1 MKTPLA
7 LFLAHCSL
15 VATLRDVTQLWRGK
29 PVVVGLV
36 VPREADTFAYE
47 EALPYLVDRK
57 VSGNPFADMGY
68 DSQLAVL
75 ELGKNKARSRSGEN
89 IQFLR
94 LYDRVVTVVSDEE
107 QFPQEFVLAADS
119 IKTAVPITAE
129 YIRGAVK
136 KCLGIEISLDQASE
150 FTDVPLDHID
160 LMLRKGRSIDIALQ
174 RLNSTRQPSSSS
186 ISDEISPQLKDLHG
200 LGEASEW
207 GHELANDL
215 RDWKTGKIGWR
226 DIDRGVLLSGPPG
239 TGKTMFAAALA
250 RTCDAPL
257 IAASIARWQ
266 SKGHLGEM
274 LAAMRKSFAE
284 ALAQKPSILFLDEID
299 AVGDRR
305 AFSGH
310 NAQYSREVVAA
321 LLECMDGIEK
331 RDGVVIVGA
340 CNNPALIDPALT
352 RAGRLDRHIALTL
365 PDARAREGI
374 LRWHLS
380 GSLPD
385 TDLGRVAQRT
395 EGWTGADIEQLVRR
409 ARRVARRLRRD
420 ISIVDLTA
428 ALPEMKPLS
437 PALRQRY
444 AVHESGHV
452 VVALELG
459 FVDVKSVSIAS
470 AVIASIASQSAGVTN
485 YAAWEDSQNTRDHFL
500 AFVCRS
506 LAGLAAEEALLG
518 VRSTAAGGVTNS
530 DLHRA
535 TIAAAQLEASYGM
548 GSCLGFV
555 SSHDDAEILSIFRT
569 NRDVRLRT
577 EALLTQQ
584 YGIAKGI
591 VETRRADV
599 EKLAA
604 ALIEHG
610 ALDALQIAT
619 ILGKTQLG
627 SVRDAALP
635 AVCPPT
641 TNY

>member
-1 MKTPLA
+1 MRDPKTKRGLMKTPLA

-75 ELGKNKARSRSGEN
+75 ELGKNKTRSRSGEN

-94 LYDRVVTVVSDEE
+94 LYDRVMMVVSDEE
-107 QFPQEFVLAADS
+107 QFPQEFVLAADI

-129 YIRGAVK
+129 YIRGAVN
-136 KCLGIEISLDQASE
+136 KCLGIEISLDQASK
-150 FTDVPLDHID
+150 FTDVPLDRID
-160 LMLRKGRSIDIALQ
+160 LMLRKGRSIEIALQ
-174 RLNSTRQPSSSS
+174 RLNSTRQPSSP

-200 LGEASEW
+200 LGEANEW

-215 RDWKTGKIGWR
+215 RDWKAGKIGWR

-239 TGKTMFAAALA
+239 TGKTTFAAALA
-250 RTCDAPL
+250 RTCDVPL

-299 AVGDRR
+299 AVGDRN

-321 LLECMDGIEK
+321 LLECIDGIEK

-365 PDARAREGI
+365 PDTRALEGI
-374 LRWHLS
+374 LRWHLG

-385 TDLGRVAQRT
+385 TDIGPVVRRT

-409 ARRVARRLRRD
+409 ARRLARRLRRD
-420 ISIVDLTA
+420 ISVADLTA
-428 ALPEMKPLS
+428 ALPELKPLS

-444 AVHESGHV
+444 ALHESGHV

-470 AVIASIASQSAGVTN
+470 AITASITSQSAGVTK
-485 YAAWEDSQNTRDHFL
+485 YTAREDSQSTRDHYL
-500 AFVCRS
+500 AFVCTF
-506 LAGLAAEEALLG
+506 LAGSAAEEVLLG
-518 VRSTAAGGVTNS
+518 VRSTAAGGVTGS

-535 TIAAAQLEASYGM
+535 TIAAAQLEASYGL
-548 GSCLGFV
+548 GSRLGFV

-577 EALLTQQ
+577 EALLAQQ
-584 YGIAKGI
+584 YGIAKGRNPPCRRR
-591 VETRRADV
+591 ETG
-599 EKLAA
+599 
-604 ALIEHG
+604 HC
-610 ALDALQIAT
+610 
-619 ILGKTQLG
+619 LG
-627 SVRDAALP
+627 
-635 AVCPPT
+635 
-641 TNY
+641 